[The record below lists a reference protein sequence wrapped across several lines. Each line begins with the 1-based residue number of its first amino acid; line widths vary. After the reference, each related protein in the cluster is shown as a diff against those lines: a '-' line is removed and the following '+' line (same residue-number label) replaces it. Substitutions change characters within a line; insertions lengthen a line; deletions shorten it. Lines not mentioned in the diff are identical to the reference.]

1 MDISEEELIN
11 LSVLFRIEE
20 ENMENWLKE
29 LGESPKLMVD
39 WHAYIKQP
47 SLNEFSAQYSSKE
60 HSRKEL
66 MSLFQGK

>member
-20 ENMENWLKE
+20 EHMENWLKE

-39 WHAYIKQP
+39 
-47 SLNEFSAQYSSKE
+47 
-60 HSRKEL
+60 
-66 MSLFQGK
+66 